1 MHSEQE
7 VLQQLSKQGFRI
19 TQARRAIV
27 HVFAEETGCL
37 TPPRVVELARRHC
50 ASVGLVTA
58 YRTLELLSQLGFVRR
73 IHSGNGCHG
82 YAAVGNGHRH
92 HVVCRLC
99 GRAVDFEGCDL
110 SELLERVTRETGFS
124 INDHMLELAG
134 ECPECQRSLGE
145 AD

>member
-7 VLQQLSKQGFRI
+7 VLQQLSKHGFRI
-19 TQARRAIV
+19 TQARQAIV
-27 HVFAEETGCL
+27 HVFSEETGCL

-58 YRTLELLSQLGFVRR
+58 YRTLDLLAQLGFVRR

-92 HVVCRLC
+92 HLICRRC
-99 GRAVDFEGCDL
+99 GRVVEFEGCDL
-110 SELLERVTRETGFS
+110 SELLKRVVRDTGFS
-124 INDHMLELAG
+124 VEEHMLELAG
-134 ECPECQRSLGE
+134 ECPECQRS
-145 AD
+145 ASDAA